1 MLSVRI
7 IDPVGF
13 FLVGPCRTALPESRR
28 GKQSKMEILFNS
40 ICGRNKISSH
50 YPIWIVHR
58 HAESAKAGR
67 RSMRVHSIY
76 NVIYSRKV

>member
-7 IDPVGF
+7 IDLVGF

-28 GKQSKMEILFNS
+28 DKHLKMEILSNS

-50 YPIWIVHR
+50 YSHMDWMPACRIGQDGPTIN
-58 HAESAKAGR
+58 AST
-67 RSMRVHSIY
+67 
-76 NVIYSRKV
+76 